1 MGLVHDEYSLLRAE
15 SILVI
20 ENRLVGDKHVYHDE
34 VNCKPI
40 IFHILS
46 SVTCLC
52 WHDLFLLWEKFIF
65 VSFSHYSLVVHAHG
79 NWHVAC
85 LVSCYIICAYQLRN
99 SLIHTC
105 DSVFTTSQ
113 FLGYVVVNSCYAHNI
128 LRVDTFFTWFVLI
141 SFITLATQFT
151 TLNLSSLHG
160 VSLSVDYPPGYF
172 LLCAI
177 FSSLCCVDLLCVRCL
192 FQLH

>member
-1 MGLVHDEYSLLRAE
+1 MLVLTWSVLVTGKISLHL
-15 SILVI
+15 
-20 ENRLVGDKHVYHDE
+20 
-34 VNCKPI
+34 
-40 IFHILS
+40 IF
-46 SVTCLC
+46 
-52 WHDLFLLWEKFIF
+52 LFIA
-65 VSFSHYSLVVHAHG
+65 FSHYSLVVHTHMDG
-79 NWHVAC
+79 HVWPFFS
-85 LVSCYIICAYQLRN
+85 VFISFVPPDY
-99 SLIHTC
+99 SSFLIHMC
-105 DSVFTTSQ
+105 DLVFTTSL
-113 FLGYVVVNSCYAHNI
+113 FLGSIVVNSYCVHNI
-128 LRVDTFFTWFVLI
+128 LLDDTFFTWFVLI